1 VKSEKVYQVVTIDY
15 NQSMQNQRKRVRLA
29 RILSVILITAV
40 LAGCS
45 FQRES
50 PLFETPTSQPA
61 TVSPSATIVWFPATS
76 TPTRQ
81 VTIQPSATP
90 DSSIQYGN
98 LIIDDQFRT
107 PADWTKG
114 SFADGNIEFSE
125 NALNLAVAS
134 PDGTLVSLRADTFA
148 NDFYLEASVTASLC
162 TPPDTF
168 GVVFWA
174 TNDRNYYRAAF
185 NCSGQF
191 RLEKVSN
198 GRVSALS
205 DWAASSQ
212 AVRTPGL
219 PVRVGLWV
227 GRGLV
232 RLYLNDEF
240 QSSQTL
246 APTAGGIGFFASSNG
261 YTAVTTQF
269 TDMQLYKVTSDDYP
283 PTATPTVRTTNTGV
297 PTVPTP

>member
-1 VKSEKVYQVVTIDY
+1 
-15 NQSMQNQRKRVRLA
+15 MQNQRKQVRLA
-29 RILSVILITAV
+29 CALSLIIIVAV

-50 PLFETPTSQPA
+50 PFVETATSQSA
-61 TVSPSATIVWFPATS
+61 IITPSSTIVWFPATS

-90 DSSIQYGN
+90 DSSILFGN
-98 LIIDDQFRT
+98 LVIDDQFKT
-107 PADWTKG
+107 STDWTNG
-114 SFADGNIEFSE
+114 AFADGNIVFSE
-125 NALNLAVAS
+125 NAINLAVAS
-134 PDGTLVSLRADTFA
+134 PGGTLVSLRTDTFT
-148 NDFYLEASVTASLC
+148 NDFYLEASITASLC

-174 TNDRNYYRAAF
+174 TNDRSYYRAAF
-185 NCSGQF
+185 NCGGQF

-198 GRVSALS
+198 GRVTAVSEWTS
-205 DWAASSQ
+205 SSQ

-232 RLYLNDEF
+232 RIYLNEEF
-240 QSSQTL
+240 QTSQTL
-246 APTAGGIGFFASSNG
+246 PPTAGGIGFFASSNG
-261 YTAVTTQF
+261 STAVTTQF
-269 TDMQLYKVTSDDYP
+269 TDLQVYEVSPADYP
-283 PTATPTVRTTNTGV
+283 PTATSTIRPTYTGV
-297 PTVPTP
+297 PTIPTP